1 MTITRT
7 AEGAVAISYSNLV
20 SAPLSLVDAIG
31 EAFGSDPSSLG
42 IIIVRDL
49 PPEYSTYR
57 ERLLKLSYQFAHLP
71 ENVREKYSHPASKYS
86 FGWSH
91 GKEIMNGK
99 PDILKG
105 SYYANPRVDE
115 PNVSQTER
123 DEYPEYFW
131 GNIWPDKDEK
141 GVEGFKNAFTD
152 LGRFVFNV
160 GCQLAT
166 ACQPFA
172 LPHLSDSSVSLS
184 QLIKDSQTTK
194 ARLLHYFPPDAAML
208 AEKGTED
215 DWCGFHLDHSL
226 LTGLC
231 SAMFLRAE
239 ANGPPA
245 VVSSP
250 SPSSGLYIRSRG
262 GDLTKVSIPVDC
274 LAFQIGE
281 ALQLATGGTL
291 RATPHCVRVG
301 SNSPDAINISR
312 ETFAL
317 FMGPNPDQ
325 LLTPTKTYGQFSKE
339 VFDEHYGSTN
349 VM

>member
-1 MTITRT
+1 
-7 AEGAVAISYSNLV
+7 
-20 SAPLSLVDAIG
+20 
-31 EAFGSDPSSLG
+31 
-42 IIIVRDL
+42 
-49 PPEYSTYR
+49 
-57 ERLLKLSYQFAHLP
+57 
-71 ENVREKYSHPASKYS
+71 
-86 FGWSH
+86 
-91 GKEIMNGK
+91 
-99 PDILKG
+99 
-105 SYYANPRVDE
+105 
-115 PNVSQTER
+115 
-123 DEYPEYFW
+123 
-131 GNIWPDKDEK
+131 
-141 GVEGFKNAFTD
+141 
-152 LGRFVFNV
+152 
-160 GCQLAT
+160 
-166 ACQPFA
+166 
-172 LPHLSDSSVSLS
+172 
-184 QLIKDSQTTK
+184 
-194 ARLLHYFPPDAAML
+194 ML

-231 SAMFLRAE
+231 SVSVYYILIYRLISLIHYKAMFLRAE